1 VEARP
6 GPVSS
11 AGDDAPAVGHG
22 GRPLRVLRIVTRLN
36 VGGPA
41 RQILA
46 LEPAMARRRVRSLL
60 VSGTVNEDEA
70 DLADLLH
77 YPDVRRVPRL
87 QREPSPPRDLAA
99 LADLWLIV
107 VRYRPDVVHT
117 HMAKAGT
124 LGRAAALL
132 ARVPVRVHTF
142 HGHTLEGYFTEK
154 GKRRV
159 VRTERQLARFSSALV
174 AVSRSVADDLLGAGV
189 GRPDQ
194 YRVMSPGLDLGPF
207 LRIAGPD
214 GSVRARLGIP
224 DGAPVIGF
232 SARLVPVKAVNVFL
246 AALEVVL
253 TELPEAHAVI
263 AGDGP
268 EGERITAA
276 QSSAAGERIHWMGWL
291 ADMAAFYADVDV
303 VALSSVNEGTPISLI
318 EAAAAG
324 RPVVATAVGGVPE
337 VVIDGETG
345 ALVASGDHRALAA
358 RILGLARDPARRAS
372 MGAAARARSA
382 RYSAETLADESL
394 SLYREL
400 IRKRRTGP
408 ADGTRG
414 EN

>member
-1 VEARP
+1 
-6 GPVSS
+6 VSS
-11 AGDDAPAVGHG
+11 AGDDAPGAAARH

-46 LEPAMARRRVRSLL
+46 LEPAMARRGVRSLL

-70 DLADLLH
+70 DLAELLH
-77 YPDVRRVPRL
+77 YEDVRRLPRL

-99 LADLWLIV
+99 LADLWRIV

-124 LGRAAALL
+124 LGRAAAVL
-132 ARVPVRVHTF
+132 ARAPVRVHTF
-142 HGHTLEGYFTEK
+142 HGHTLEGYFTER
-154 GKRRV
+154 GRRRV
-159 VRTERQLARFSSALV
+159 VRTEGALARVSSALV
-174 AVSRSVADDLLGAGV
+174 AVSRSVADDLLRAGI
-189 GRPDQ
+189 GRPHQ
-194 YRVMSPGLDLGPF
+194 YRVLSPGLDLGPF
-207 LRIAGPD
+207 LGIEGRD
-214 GSVRARLGIP
+214 GSIRKRLGIP
-224 DGAPVIGF
+224 DEAPVIGF
-232 SARLVPVKAVNVFL
+232 SARLVPVKAVDVFL
-246 AALEVVL
+246 AALDVVL

-268 EGERITAA
+268 EGGRITAA
-276 QSSAAGERIHWMGWL
+276 QSSVAGERIHRAGWL

-337 VVIDGETG
+337 VVADGETG
-345 ALVASGDHRALAA
+345 DLVAPGDPPALAA
-358 RILGLARDPARRAS
+358 AILRLIRDPGLRAA
-372 MGAAARARSA
+372 MGAAARARSG
-382 RYSAETLADESL
+382 RYSAETLADETL

-400 IRKRRTGP
+400 LRNRGKGP
-408 ADGTRG
+408 TVGS
-414 EN
+414 